1 MKTTVNDGGNN
12 IRRRSKAL
20 SEVSKLGTK
29 EMNVWLTVF
38 FFFFSSANSFLTI
51 VSAACSQ
58 FDSCMCWRNAVRRGS
73 RNTAGKRETSS

>member
-20 SEVSKLGTK
+20 SEVFELGTRN
-29 EMNVWLTVF
+29 ERLVDLF
-38 FFFFSSANSFLTI
+38 FLFVLFFSFSSANSFLTT

-58 FDSCMCWRNAVRRGS
+58 FDSCMCWRNAVHRG
-73 RNTAGKRETSS
+73 K